1 MRTSFLFH
9 SQFLFIGHWS
19 FIIFGQ
25 RSPLSHADN
34 QSALRPFL
42 LSQYTAKLLGE
53 VALTISPRH
62 RQGFSLSKLQ
72 HFATALPRFFFQG
85 FSSSKL
91 YHNTVPWFSLSNL
104 NHNTLSRHLQGF
116 SSSNLY
122 HNTSPRFFFIKFI
135 SQVRLCK
142 VLAMWPKVTADW
154 LVTLSAVTRSLAN
167 CLLRSASTC
176 ELWAMEEATA
186 TTEVKKIEVF
196 SCTVGAFADAVGPIW
211 SQLQE

>member
-72 HFATALPRFFFQG
+72 HFATALPRFFFQC

-135 SQVRLCK
+135 SQHFTK
-142 VLAMWPKVTADW
+142 VFLHQIYITSQVVQSLGNVAKGDRWLASHFISCDQVTGKLFTAK
-154 LVTLSAVTRSLAN
+154 
-167 CLLRSASTC
+167 CLN
-176 ELWAMEEATA
+176 LWA
-186 TTEVKKIEVF
+186 
-196 SCTVGAFADAVGPIW
+196 VGNGR
-211 SQLQE
+211 SNCHHRG